1 MPEELEARLRF
12 ETLIA
17 DLSLKFINLP
27 ANEVDPEIED
37 AQRRVCQCLGLDL
50 CSLWQ
55 WSAESP
61 GFLAL
66 THLYRS
72 LEGPPTPEPMDA
84 QEYFPWCLEQLLA
97 GKVVAVSSI
106 EDLPAEAAR
115 DQEFWRHFG
124 IKSTLI
130 IPLSAGGGPLI
141 GALSFNDIKKEERLW
156 SEALVKRLQLV
167 AQIFANA
174 ITRKRSDQV
183 LHESEERLSLATAA
197 AGLGVWMWDVSRNE
211 VWATENWRRMFGFPP
226 DATIRYETVIGRIHP
241 QDRETV
247 ERAVRRAIEDQAD
260 YVAEYRVVLPDG
272 TQRWIAARGRVRS
285 GTGVAQ
291 ARMLGVSVDITDR
304 KRAEQ
309 ALEERLRFEQLLTDL
324 SATFINQPPD
334 RIDGVIDDSLKRLL
348 ETLGHDRSSL
358 AQFSEDRGHALVTH
372 SCAVPGVEP
381 FSCRSSCR
389 RSRSLDCRTGSQ
401 RKNGLLEVPTG

>member
-1 MPEELEARLRF
+1 MPWEEPRGTHEELEARLRF

-115 DQEFWRHFG
+115 DREVWRHFG
-124 IKSTLI
+124 IKSTLV

-141 GALSFNDIKKEERLW
+141 GALSFNDMR
-156 SEALVKRLQLV
+156 
-167 AQIFANA
+167 
-174 ITRKRSDQV
+174 
-183 LHESEERLSLATAA
+183 
-197 AGLGVWMWDVSRNE
+197 
-211 VWATENWRRMFGFPP
+211 
-226 DATIRYETVIGRIHP
+226 
-241 QDRETV
+241 
-247 ERAVRRAIEDQAD
+247 
-260 YVAEYRVVLPDG
+260 
-272 TQRWIAARGRVRS
+272 
-285 GTGVAQ
+285 
-291 ARMLGVSVDITDR
+291 
-304 KRAEQ
+304 
-309 ALEERLRFEQLLTDL
+309 
-324 SATFINQPPD
+324 
-334 RIDGVIDDSLKRLL
+334 
-348 ETLGHDRSSL
+348 
-358 AQFSEDRGHALVTH
+358 
-372 SCAVPGVEP
+372 
-381 FSCRSSCR
+381 
-389 RSRSLDCRTGSQ
+389 
-401 RKNGLLEVPTG
+401 RKNASGRKHS